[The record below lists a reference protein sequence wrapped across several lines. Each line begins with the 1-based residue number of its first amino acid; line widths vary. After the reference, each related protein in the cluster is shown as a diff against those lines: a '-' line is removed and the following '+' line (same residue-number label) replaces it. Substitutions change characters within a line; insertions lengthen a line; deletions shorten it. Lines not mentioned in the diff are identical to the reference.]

1 MRSRSEENVLS
12 KAGDEVKHERP
23 RSRLPGRQAW
33 CGERRQRLVRQRS
46 RHQTRSKGSPAL
58 TVDQH
63 SNKSINYCSQE
74 QNYILLSMYCRD
86 TTVDCNNQRSI
97 ASLLILRQ
105 GTDLGET
112 WEESRGDGPVNGHR
126 EYGSF
131 NARTVKTLTV
141 WGLQHWWRS
150 PMQGRLP
157 S

>member
-1 MRSRSEENVLS
+1 MRSRSEGNVLS
-12 KAGDEVKHERP
+12 KARDEVEHERP

-86 TTVDCNNQRSI
+86 TTVDCATINE
-97 ASLLILRQ
+97 ALLHYLFFA
-105 GTDLGET
+105 
-112 WEESRGDGPVNGHR
+112 RG
-126 EYGSF
+126 
-131 NARTVKTLTV
+131 LI
-141 WGLQHWWRS
+141 WGRPGKKAVGMVL
-150 PMQGRLP
+150 
-157 S
+157 